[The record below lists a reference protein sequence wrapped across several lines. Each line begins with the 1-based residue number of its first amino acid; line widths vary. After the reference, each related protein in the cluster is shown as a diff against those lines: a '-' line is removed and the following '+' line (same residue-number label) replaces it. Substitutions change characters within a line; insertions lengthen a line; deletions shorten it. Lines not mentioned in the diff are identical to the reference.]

1 MSGPKNLNQ
10 SKWGPKSM
18 VLHWTKKITFSK
30 SSHFSDAKVGQ
41 EIWEDFFLPSKLIG
55 VEIVPDKKHL
65 GELGKKKE
73 VACW

>member
-1 MSGPKNLNQ
+1 MVPRPKTKVSGA
-10 SKWGPKSM
+10 PKSM

-30 SSHFSDAKVGQ
+30 SSHFSEAKVGQ

-65 GELGKKKE
+65 GELGKKKDM
-73 VACW
+73 ACW